1 MKFVIPVRT
10 QTESNCNEHWRTR
23 HRRSKA
29 QREVTSAFLAELSGP
44 PTPPCVVRITRVSRG
59 TMDDDNLASSAKHVR
74 DEIAKWIGVDDK
86 HRDVVRYVYEQ
97 RRGKEHLLEVE
108 IVPMGEAK

>member
-1 MKFVIPVRT
+1 MKFILPVRT

-29 QREVTSAFLAELSGP
+29 QREVTAALLAHIKAPE
-44 PTPPCVVRITRVSRG
+44 PPCVVTITRVSKG
-59 TMDDDNLASSAKHVR
+59 VMDDDNLASSAKHVR

-86 HRDVVRYVYEQ
+86 HRDIVRYVYEQ
-97 RRGKEHLLEVE
+97 RRGKEFLLEVD
-108 IVPMGEAK
+108 IQPMGEVK